1 MKKNQGKISVKEARK
16 ILGEDGKNL
25 SNEKVKEVMDFMW
38 NCAEEIE
45 FEHFIKTQN
54 HE

>member
-1 MKKNQGKISVKEARK
+1 MKKNEGKIPVKVARK
-16 ILGEDGKNL
+16 FLGEDGQDL
-25 SNEKVKEVMDFMW
+25 SNDKVKEVMDFMW
-38 NCAEEIE
+38 NWAEDIE